1 MGLFWISCV
10 AAGLS
15 LACVA
20 YLALVAGARRIAR
33 WRAPAVE
40 APQDDGIFTTDAVG
54 ATASRPFSSDAWRYA
69 RPWLRICGRALMP
82 LLSWR
87 LRTALMRQLQGADM
101 VAAWDVQAA
110 VGLFAFAG
118 CIGAMMTTLLGA
130 SLRHH
135 PATQPVT
142 MVCWA
147 LGGAVAAV
155 WLLWHH
161 ICALAA
167 RRRQAMLRE
176 FPFLLDLM
184 TLCVEAGLNLHGALH
199 QAAHHGPPG
208 PLRQEL
214 RLALNAIRAG
224 HSRHQALDDMA
235 ARCDL
240 PALALWVA
248 AVHQA
253 DRLGMSLG
261 PLLRAQAAQQRSDRF
276 LRAET
281 LAMQAP
287 VRLLFPL
294 VTCMFPCAFLVIGF
308 PIATLLLHALQ

>member
-1 MGLFWISCV
+1 MGLFWISCI

-20 YLALVAGARRIAR
+20 YLALAAGRRRVAH
-33 WRAPAVE
+33 WRAPVAE
-40 APQDDGIFTTDAVG
+40 ALEDGVGAADGAG
-54 ATASRPFSSDAWRYA
+54 ATALPPFSGALWRLA
-69 RPWLRICGRALMP
+69 RPWLRVCGRGIMP

-87 LRTALMRQLQGADM
+87 LRTVLMRSMQGAGM
-101 VAAWDVQAA
+101 AAAWDIAA
-110 VGLFAFAG
+110 VVGLLAYAG
-118 CIGAMMTTLLGA
+118 VG
-130 SLRHH
+130 
-135 PATQPVT
+135 
-142 MVCWA
+142 
-147 LGGAVAAV
+147 GGAVGMVLATWLTEHPGGLPAAMILGLTGGAFAAV
-155 WLLWHH
+155 WLVWRRVRE
-161 ICALAA
+161 LAA

-184 TLCVEAGLNLHGALH
+184 TLCVEAGLNLHGALI

-224 HSRHQALDDMA
+224 HARHQALDDMA

-261 PLLRAQAAQQRSDRF
+261 PLLRAQAAQQRRDRF

-294 VTCMFPCAFLVIGF
+294 VTCMFPCSFLVIGY
-308 PIATLLLHALQ
+308 PIATLLLQSLG

>member
-1 MGLFWISCV
+1 MWQFWISCI

-20 YLALVAGARRIAR
+20 YLAFAAGGRRVTH
-33 WRAPAVE
+33 WRAPAAE
-40 APQDDGIFTTDAVG
+40 APDDDVCVADETGAAVM
-54 ATASRPFSSDAWRYA
+54 SPFSGTGWRHA
-69 RPWLRICGRALMP
+69 RPWLRVCGRAILP

-87 LRTALMRQLQGADM
+87 LRTMLMRNIQGAGM
-101 VAAWDVQAA
+101 AAAWDIAA
-110 VGLFAFAG
+110 VVG
-118 CIGAMMTTLLGA
+118 LLGCA
-130 SLRHH
+130 G
-135 PATQPVT
+135 AG
-142 MVCWA
+142 
-147 LGGAVAAV
+147 GGAAGMTLSVLLTETPAGLPTTMACGIVGGALAMV
-155 WLLWHH
+155 WLVWRR
-161 ICALAA
+161 IRELAS

-184 TLCVEAGLNLHGALH
+184 TLCVEAGLNLHGALQ
-199 QAAHHGPPG
+199 QAAHHGPVG

-214 RLALNAIRAG
+214 RLALNAMRAG
-224 HSRHQALDDMA
+224 HARHQALDDMA

-248 AVHQA
+248 AVQQA

-294 VTCMFPCAFLVIGF
+294 VTCMFPCSFLVIGF
-308 PIATLLLHALQ
+308 PIATLLLQSLG

>member
-10 AAGLS
+10 AAGCS

-20 YLALVAGARRIAR
+20 YLALMAGGRRVAR
-33 WRAPAVE
+33 WQAPVAE
-40 APQDDGIFTTDAVG
+40 ALENGDFAIEEVG
-54 ATASRPFSSDAWRYA
+54 VARPFSGGTWRYA
-69 RPWLRICGRALMP
+69 RPWLRLCGRALMP

-87 LRTALMRQLQGADM
+87 VRTALMRQLQGADM
-101 VAAWDVQAA
+101 AVAWDVQAA
-110 VGLFAFAG
+110 VGLLACAA
-118 CIGAMMTTLLGA
+118 IG
-130 SLRHH
+130 
-135 PATQPVT
+135 
-142 MVCWA
+142 
-147 LGGAVAAV
+147 GGAVAALCAV
-155 WLLWHH
+155 SWIEQPATRLGIMVCAILGGALAAAWLLWHH
-161 ICALAA
+161 IRDLAA
-167 RRRQAMLRE
+167 RRRQTMLRE

-184 TLCVEAGLNLHGALH
+184 TLCVEAGLNLHGALR

-224 HSRHQALDDMA
+224 HARHQALDAMA

-240 PALALWVA
+240 PALVLWVA

-261 PLLRAQAAQQRSDRF
+261 PLLRAQSAQQRSDRF

-281 LAMQAP
+281 LALQAP

-308 PIATLLLHALQ
+308 PIATLLLQALQ

>member
-10 AAGLS
+10 AAGMS
-15 LACVA
+15 FACAA
-20 YLALVAGARRIAR
+20 YLALMAGGRRAAR
-33 WRAPAVE
+33 WRAPAAE
-40 APQDDGIFTTDAVG
+40 APDDGVFATDAAD
-54 ATASRPFSSDAWRYA
+54 ATASRPFSGDVWRYA
-69 RPWLRICGRALMP
+69 RPWLRVCGRAFMP

-87 LRTALMRQLQGADM
+87 LRTVLMRGAQGAGMEAVWDL
-101 VAAWDVQAA
+101 VAV
-110 VGLFAFAG
+110 VGLLLCAGVGGSAAGTVLGLSVTEDFAA
-118 CIGAMMTTLLGA
+118 
-130 SLRHH
+130 
-135 PATQPVT
+135 QPVT
-142 MVCWA
+142 MVCVV
-147 LGGAVAAV
+147 LGGAVVAV

-161 ICALAA
+161 IRALAA

-184 TLCVEAGLNLHGALH
+184 TLCVEAGLNLHGALR
-199 QAAHHGPPG
+199 QAAQHGPSG

-214 RLALNAIRAG
+214 RLALNAMRAG
-224 HSRHQALDDMA
+224 HPRHQALMEMA

-240 PALALWVA
+240 PVLALWVA
-248 AVHQA
+248 AVQQA

-308 PIATLLLHALQ
+308 PIATLLLQALQ

>member
-1 MGLFWISCV
+1 MWLFWISCV

-20 YLALVAGARRIAR
+20 YLALMAGGRRVAR
-33 WRAPAVE
+33 WHAPAAE
-40 APQDDGIFTTDAVG
+40 APDDGVFATDEVNA
-54 ATASRPFSSDAWRYA
+54 ATARPFSGDAWRYA
-69 RPWLRICGRALMP
+69 RPWLRVCGRAIMP

-87 LRTALMRQLQGADM
+87 VRTVLMRQLQGADM
-101 VAAWDVQAA
+101 VAAWDVQAG
-110 VGLFAFAG
+110 VGLLACAG
-118 CIGAMMTTLLGA
+118 MSGGAVATLLGA
-130 SLRHH
+130 SLTEH
-135 PATQPVT
+135 PAPRPIV
-142 MVCWA
+142 MVCTI
-147 LGGAVAAV
+147 LGGALGAV
-155 WLLWHH
+155 WLLWCH
-161 ICALAA
+161 IRDLAA

-184 TLCVEAGLNLHGALH
+184 TLCVEAGLNLHGALR

-208 PLRQEL
+208 ALRQEL

-224 HSRHQALDDMA
+224 HARHQALDDMA

-240 PALALWVA
+240 SALTLWVA

-308 PIATLLLHALQ
+308 PIATLLLQALQ